1 MSRGLP
7 LLIQG
12 GMGVA
17 VSDWR
22 LARAVSLTGEMG
34 VVSGTAIEN
43 VMVRRLQLGDPG
55 GHTRRALSRY
65 PVPEV
70 ADKILDRYFIEGGK
84 AAGERFRQTPIGSA
98 EPSRN
103 LSDLLVAASF
113 VEVNLAGEGH
123 SGLVGINFMEKI
135 QTPMLT
141 SIYGAMLAGVDYVLV
156 GAGIPRSLPA
166 VLNRLADGLPVEMKL
181 DVKGASREDTHV
193 SRFDP
198 TEALRGSAP
207 ALKRPTFL
215 AIISSHI
222 LASMLATKIDVPVD
236 GFIVEA
242 PTAGGHIA
250 PPRGRPALSDTGEPV
265 YGERDVPDLAAI
277 RDLGLPF
284 WLAGGFVRSDQ
295 VREAVGLGAAGVQI
309 GTPFAY
315 CEESGF
321 DADVKRRVVEMSRQG
336 VARVFTDPVASPSGF
351 PFKVVELEETLSDP
365 GVYAGRERSR
375 CQLGY
380 LRTAYQR
387 DDGQLGWRC
396 PAEPVED
403 YVGKGGDARDTV
415 GRKCLCN
422 ALMANVGL
430 GQVQH
435 CGASEKMLITSGE
448 MLAEVAGFLPAG
460 ETSYTARDVV
470 DQLVP
475 GS

>member
-55 GHTRRALSRY
+55 GHTRRALNRY

-84 AAGERFRQTPIGSA
+84 SAGERFRQTPIGSA

-135 QTPMLT
+135 QTPMLA

-156 GAGIPRSLPA
+156 GAGIPRSPPA

-193 SRFDP
+193 SHFDP
-198 TEALRGSAP
+198 TESLRGSAP

-250 PPRGRPALSDTGEPV
+250 PPRGRPALSDTGEPI

-295 VREAVGLGAAGVQI
+295 VREAVGLGAAGVQV

-321 DADVKRRVVEMSRQG
+321 DAEVKRRVVEMSRQG

-375 CQLGY
+375 YQLGY

-387 DDGQLGWRC
+387 EDGQLGWRC

-403 YVGKGGDARDTV
+403 YVRKGGDARDTV

-460 ETSYTARDVV
+460 KTSYTARDVV

>member
-1 MSRGLP
+1 MSRELP

-22 LARAVSLTGEMG
+22 LARAVSLTGQLG
-34 VVSGTAIEN
+34 VVSGTAIES

-55 GHTRRALSRY
+55 GHTRRAMSRY

-84 AAGERFRQTPIGSA
+84 PPGERFRQTPIGSA
-98 EPSRN
+98 QPSKN

-113 VEVNLAGEGH
+113 VEVHLASEGH
-123 SGLVGINFMEKI
+123 PGLVGINFMEKI
-135 QTPMLT
+135 QTPMLA

-156 GAGIPRSLPA
+156 GAGIPRALPG

-181 DVKGASREDTHV
+181 DVRGASAEDIHL

-198 TEALRGSAP
+198 TEAVGGPAP
-207 ALKRPTFL
+207 ALKRPIFL

-222 LASMLATKIDVPVD
+222 LASMLATKIEVPVD
-236 GFIVEA
+236 GFVVEA
-242 PTAGGHIA
+242 PTAGGHNA
-250 PPRGRPALSDTGEPV
+250 PPRGRPNLSDTGEPV
-265 YGERDVPDLAAI
+265 YGERDEPDLEAI

-295 VREAVGLGAAGVQI
+295 VREAVRLGATGVQI

-321 DADVKRRVVEMSRQG
+321 DADLKGRVIEMSRQG
-336 VARVFTDPVASPSGF
+336 GARVFTDPVASPSGF
-351 PFKVVELEETLSDP
+351 PFKVVELEGTLSDP
-365 GVYAGRERSR
+365 EVYANRVRGRCE
-375 CQLGY
+375 LGY

-403 YVGKGGDARDTV
+403 YVRKGGDTGDTV

-430 GQVQH
+430 GQVKE
-435 CGASEKMLITSGE
+435 CGSSEKMLITSGD
-448 MLAEVAGFLPAG
+448 MLEDVAGFLPTG
-460 ETSYTARDVV
+460 ETSYAARDVV
-470 DQLVP
+470 DQLLP